1 LKDTLVSYWK
11 CMFHIS
17 LEEGRRKIKKIT
29 EINTLASLSHEDIPI
44 EKKKKEKKKKRFPE
58 SFHSSKFWS

>member
-1 LKDTLVSYWK
+1 
-11 CMFHIS
+11 MFHIS